1 MPPYTVMTTSAA
13 TTTAFMGNG
22 VQTLVWNNVTPEET
36 EYDESEGEEGY
47 SKKQSADMEM
57 STKSNAKYTV
67 SRTPYSVDLIFSFV
81 KSKFSKLEQREIE
94 QRLRN
99 LRLVIQS
106 CKETGQTALADT
118 MLIEQA
124 TAIRQQEVAAAGFD
138 TFVTL
143 KDVMKFKDKTKTKID
158 WAPLDKFPRPIPQ
171 GIRNKITTVRKKN
184 LFDELMVLFHNP
196 TKEQISSTKEKILSK
211 DPILFGRFA
220 YAPETLY
227 FICDWEDEVCHLT
240 MKEFVKQLSQADPE
254 FETQVVKPISRKEAE
269 MIKEKAMEKA
279 TVLDRTNRNSY
290 KELAAIDELGNQRF
304 SWKLIKTVLKTLWK
318 TRKNRGD

>member
-1 MPPYTVMTTSAA
+1 MPYVNIISSNSTTSL
-13 TTTAFMGNG
+13 TGG
-22 VQTLVWNNVTPEET
+22 IQTLVWQDTTPADT
-36 EYDESEGEEGY
+36 EYDSEDSNSY
-47 SKKQSADMEM
+47 VKSQSSDMKM
-57 STKSNAKYTV
+57 SMKSNSEYIL

-106 CKETGQTALADT
+106 CSETGQTALADQ

-124 TAIRQQEVAAAGFD
+124 TAIRQQEVAAAGYD

-143 KDVMKFKDKTKTKID
+143 KDVMKFKDKTKTQID
-158 WAPLDKFPRPIPQ
+158 WAPLEKFPRPIPQ
-171 GIRNKITTVRKKN
+171 GIRNKIATVKKKN

-196 TKEQISSTKEKILSK
+196 TKEQLSSTKEKIISK

-220 YAPETLY
+220 YAPEVLY

-254 FETQVVKPISRKEAE
+254 FETQTVKPIGRKEAE
-269 MIKEKAMEKA
+269 AIKERAMEKA
-279 TVLDRTNRNSY
+279 TVLNRTNRSSY
-290 KELAAIDELGNQRF
+290 KELAALDDLSNQKF
-304 SWKLIKTVLKTLWK
+304 SWKLVRTVLKTLWK
-318 TRKNRGD
+318 TRKNGAD

>member
-1 MPPYTVMTTSAA
+1 MPYAAMTNYVSSN
-13 TTTAFMGNG
+13 TTMITGG
-22 VQTLVWNNVTPEET
+22 VQTLVWQDTTPADT
-36 EYDESEGEEGY
+36 DYNSEDSDSY
-47 SKKQSADMEM
+47 PKTQSVDMEM
-57 STKSNAKYTV
+57 KMKSNAAYTV

-106 CKETGQTALADT
+106 CGQTGQTALADQ

-124 TAIRQQEVAAAGFD
+124 TAIRQQEVAAAGYD

-143 KDVMKFKDKTKTKID
+143 KDVMRFKDKTKTQID
-158 WAPLDKFPRPIPQ
+158 WAPLEKFPRPIPL
-171 GIRNKITTVRKKN
+171 GIRNNIATVKKKN

-196 TKEQISSTKEKILSK
+196 TKEQLRSTKEKIISK

-220 YAPETLY
+220 YAPEVLD
-227 FICDWEDEVCHLT
+227 FIWDWEDEVCHLT

-254 FETQVVKPISRKEAE
+254 FETQVINPISRKEAE
-269 MIKEKAMEKA
+269 AIKERAMEKA
-279 TVLDRTNRNSY
+279 TVLDRTNRGSY
-290 KELAAIDELGNQRF
+290 KELAALDDLSNQKF
-304 SWKLIKTVLKTLWK
+304 SWKLVRTVLKTLWK
-318 TRKNRGD
+318 TRKNGEN

>member
-1 MPPYTVMTTSAA
+1 MPYMPVLTAYGSATTSL
-13 TTTAFMGNG
+13 TGG
-22 VQTLVWNNVTPEET
+22 IQTLVWQDTTPT
-36 EYDESEGEEGY
+36 ENSYEDNDSEEGY
-47 SKKQSADMEM
+47 SKKQSSDMKM
-57 STKSNAKYTV
+57 TMKSNAEYIS

-106 CKETGQTALADT
+106 CSETGQIALADQ

-124 TAIRQQEVAAAGFD
+124 TAIRQQEVAAAGYD

-143 KDVMKFKDKTKTKID
+143 KDVTKFKDKTKTQID
-158 WAPLDKFPRPIPQ
+158 WAPLEKFPRPIPQ
-171 GIRNKITTVRKKN
+171 GIRNKIATVKKKN

-196 TKEQISSTKEKILSK
+196 TKEQLSSTKEKIISK

-220 YAPETLY
+220 YAPEVLY

-254 FETQVVKPISRKEAE
+254 FETQMVKPISRKEAE
-269 MIKEKAMEKA
+269 AIKERAMEKA
-279 TVLDRTNRNSY
+279 TVLNRTNRSSY
-290 KELAAIDELGNQRF
+290 KELAALDDLSNQKF
-304 SWKLIKTVLKTLWK
+304 SWKLVKTVLKTLWK
-318 TRKNRGD
+318 TRKNGAD

>member
-1 MPPYTVMTTSAA
+1 MTNYISSN
-13 TTTAFMGNG
+13 TTMMTGG
-22 VQTLVWNNVTPEET
+22 IQTLVWQDTTPADP
-36 EYDESEGEEGY
+36 EYDSEDSNSY
-47 SKKQSADMEM
+47 VKSQSSDMKM
-57 STKSNAKYTV
+57 SMKSNSEYIL

-106 CKETGQTALADT
+106 CSETGQTALADQ

-124 TAIRQQEVAAAGFD
+124 TAIRQQEVAAAGYD

-143 KDVMKFKDKTKTKID
+143 KDVMKFKDKTKTQID
-158 WAPLDKFPRPIPQ
+158 WAPLEKFPRPIPQ
-171 GIRNKITTVRKKN
+171 GIRNKIATVKKKN

-196 TKEQISSTKEKILSK
+196 TKEQLSSTKEKIISK

-220 YAPETLY
+220 YAPEVLY

-254 FETQVVKPISRKEAE
+254 FETQTVKPISRKEAE
-269 MIKEKAMEKA
+269 AIKERAMEKA
-279 TVLDRTNRNSY
+279 TVLNRTNRSSY
-290 KELAAIDELGNQRF
+290 KELAALDDLSNQKF
-304 SWKLIKTVLKTLWK
+304 SWKLVRTVLKTLWK
-318 TRKNRGD
+318 TRKNGAD

>member
-1 MPPYTVMTTSAA
+1 MPYVNIISSNSTTSL
-13 TTTAFMGNG
+13 TGG
-22 VQTLVWNNVTPEET
+22 IQTLVWQDTTPADT
-36 EYDESEGEEGY
+36 EYDSEDSNSY
-47 SKKQSADMEM
+47 VKSQSSDMKM
-57 STKSNAKYTV
+57 SMKSNSEYIL

-106 CKETGQTALADT
+106 CSETGQTALADQ

-124 TAIRQQEVAAAGFD
+124 TAIRQQEVAAAGYD

-143 KDVMKFKDKTKTKID
+143 KDVMKFKDKTKTQID
-158 WAPLDKFPRPIPQ
+158 WAPLEKFPRPIPQ
-171 GIRNKITTVRKKN
+171 GIRNKIATVKKKN

-196 TKEQISSTKEKILSK
+196 TKEQLSSTKEKIISK

-220 YAPETLY
+220 YAPEVLY

-254 FETQVVKPISRKEAE
+254 FETQTVKPISRKEAE
-269 MIKEKAMEKA
+269 AIKERAMEKA
-279 TVLDRTNRNSY
+279 TVLNRTNRSSY
-290 KELAAIDELGNQRF
+290 KELAALDDLSNQKF
-304 SWKLIKTVLKTLWK
+304 SWKLVRTVLKTLWK
-318 TRKNRGD
+318 TRKNGAD

>member
-1 MPPYTVMTTSAA
+1 MPYVNIISSNSTTSL
-13 TTTAFMGNG
+13 TGG
-22 VQTLVWNNVTPEET
+22 IQTLVWQDTTPADP
-36 EYDESEGEEGY
+36 EYDSEDSNSY
-47 SKKQSADMEM
+47 VKSQSSDMKM
-57 STKSNAKYTV
+57 SMKSNSEYIL

-106 CKETGQTALADT
+106 CSETGQTALADQ

-124 TAIRQQEVAAAGFD
+124 TAIRQQEVAAAGYD

-143 KDVMKFKDKTKTKID
+143 KDVMKFKDKTKTQID
-158 WAPLDKFPRPIPQ
+158 WAPLEKFPRPIPQ
-171 GIRNKITTVRKKN
+171 GIRNKIATVKKKN

-196 TKEQISSTKEKILSK
+196 TKEQLSSTKEKIISK

-220 YAPETLY
+220 YAPEVLY

-254 FETQVVKPISRKEAE
+254 FETQTVKPISRKEAE
-269 MIKEKAMEKA
+269 AIKERAMEKA
-279 TVLDRTNRNSY
+279 TVLNRTNRSSY
-290 KELAAIDELGNQRF
+290 KELAALDDLSNQKF
-304 SWKLIKTVLKTLWK
+304 SWKLVRTVLKTLWK
-318 TRKNRGD
+318 TRKNGAD

>member
-1 MPPYTVMTTSAA
+1 MPYAAMTNYVSSN
-13 TTTAFMGNG
+13 TTMMTGG
-22 VQTLVWNNVTPEET
+22 VQTLVWQDTTPT
-36 EYDESEGEEGY
+36 DTDYDAEGSEGY
-47 SKKQSADMEM
+47 TKMAQSVDMEM
-57 STKSNAKYTV
+57 KMKSNAAYTV

-106 CKETGQTALADT
+106 CGQTGQTALADQ

-124 TAIRQQEVAAAGFD
+124 TAIRQQEVAAAGYD

-143 KDVMKFKDKTKTKID
+143 KDVMRFKDKTKTQID
-158 WAPLDKFPRPIPQ
+158 WAPLEKFPRPIPL
-171 GIRNKITTVRKKN
+171 GIRNKIATVKKKN

-196 TKEQISSTKEKILSK
+196 TKEQLRSTKEKIISK

-220 YAPETLY
+220 YAPEVLY

-254 FETQVVKPISRKEAE
+254 FETQVINPISRKEAE
-269 MIKEKAMEKA
+269 AIKERAMEKA
-279 TVLDRTNRNSY
+279 TVLDRTNRGSY
-290 KELAAIDELGNQRF
+290 KELAALDDLSNQKF
-304 SWKLIKTVLKTLWK
+304 SWKLVRTVLKTLWK
-318 TRKNRGD
+318 TRKNGEN